1 MVFRFARPVLLVP
14 PVVMASRQTAKGVD
28 DRSDESRLRPWHLIF
43 LLALL
48 ISPGLA
54 LHRLSAFI
62 DFRWLLAYGIVISLV
77 TYAVYGADKDS
88 AQEKVPDWRASE
100 KLLHGLEFAGG
111 WPGAFLAQRRLRH
124 KCSKLSYQI
133 VFWLIVSLHV
143 YAATDYQ
150 LNWRL
155 ARAIGNLGLHGS
167 GRP

>member
-1 MVFRFARPVLLVP
+1 MD
-14 PVVMASRQTAKGVD
+14 SRRRAGD
-28 DRSDESRLRPWHLIF
+28 IDHRSDEGRLRPWHLI
-43 LLALL
+43 LLTALL
-48 ISPGLA
+48 VSPGLA
-54 LHRLSAFI
+54 LHRLSTFI
-62 DFRWLLAYGIVISLV
+62 DFRWLVAYGVVISLA
-77 TYAVYGADKDS
+77 TYAVYGADRDS
-88 AQEKVPDWRASE
+88 AQDQTSKWRASE

-155 ARAIGNLGLHGS
+155 ARAIGSLSFHGS

>member
-1 MVFRFARPVLLVP
+1 MDSRRRTKDKGHRTGEGGLQPGHLILLAALLV
-14 PVVMASRQTAKGVD
+14 
-28 DRSDESRLRPWHLIF
+28 
-43 LLALL
+43 
-48 ISPGLA
+48 SPGLA

-62 DFRWLLAYGIVISLV
+62 DFRWLLAYGFGISLA
-77 TYAVYGADKDS
+77 TYGVYGADKDS
-88 AQEKVPDWRASE
+88 AQDKTSRWRAPE
-100 KLLHGLEFAGG
+100 KLLHGLELAGG
-111 WPGAFLAQRRLRH
+111 WPGAFLAQHRLRH

-155 ARAIGNLGLHGS
+155 ARAIGSLHLHGS